1 MLKKSFAMD
10 NYIRVYDDVVDKDS
24 CNLLIGKFETYEDQ
38 HEVVLVKNKNMAIS
52 FNQIN
57 IFNHDEWKG
66 IREQLIE
73 AMLYYVNIY
82 KEECNILEMMWPEK
96 FGYEAIRIKRYLAND
111 YDRFDEQVDSTAGCQ
126 KRFLNFLMYLNDVEE
141 GGETEFPQI
150 MKPGTYMPLSV
161 KPKAGT
167 MVIFPPMW
175 CWLHAGRKPISG
187 PKYFAHSYLH
197 YLE

>member
-111 YDRFDEQVDSTAGCQ
+111 YDRFDEHVDSTAGCQ

-197 YLE
+197 YHE

>member
-1 MLKKSFAMD
+1 MD

-82 KEECNILEMMWPEK
+82 KEECNILEMMWPER
-96 FGYEAIRIKRYLAND
+96 FGYEAIRIKRYLPND
-111 YDRFDEQVDSTAGCQ
+111 YDRFDEHVDSTAGCQ

>member
-1 MLKKSFAMD
+1 
-10 NYIRVYDDVVDKDS
+10 
-24 CNLLIGKFETYEDQ
+24 
-38 HEVVLVKNKNMAIS
+38 MAIS

-111 YDRFDEQVDSTAGCQ
+111 YDRFDEHVDSTAGCQ